1 MDQAARAKLDE
12 VLVSRQVVL
21 VTGKGGVGK
30 SVVAAALALR
40 AKSLGLRPLL
50 FECDAPTRPSLLPKG
65 KPAGREVREV
75 SPGILAINQASDDAI
90 RDYAAASLPSKAL
103 ADLLL
108 ENRVARLFLK
118 AAPSVSEMAL
128 VGRVGLLAESH
139 GAEGPVIV
147 DLHATGHAL
156 SLLRAP
162 AGIMKVL
169 RKGPVYDRAKK
180 VGELLYDPVRTSLL
194 TVAVPEELPVTE
206 TLELV
211 AAARQMGAPAGP
223 IVLNAY
229 FLDPAPDVDDATI
242 AAAAAAGP
250 DAARAVA
257 DMQALRVWARRS
269 AREARRL
276 EDELKAQPNGA
287 QHPVIALP
295 FVFEEHGSG
304 SLAARLAAHLDDARA
319 AEKRDGGRA

>member
-1 MDQAARAKLDE
+1 MLHDAAARAKLDE

-40 AKSLGLRPLL
+40 AKSLGLRPVL
-50 FECDAPTRPSLLPKG
+50 FECDAPSRPSLLPG
-65 KPAGREVREV
+65 GRPAGREVGEIA
-75 SPGILAINQASDDAI
+75 PGVLGVNQASDDAI

-103 ADLLL
+103 ADLLF
-108 ENRVARLFLK
+108 ENRVARMFLK

-128 VGRVGLLAESH
+128 VGRVGLFAESH
-139 GAEGPVIV
+139 GADGPIIV

-169 RKGPVYDRAKK
+169 RKGPVFDRAKN
-180 VGELLYDPVRTSLL
+180 VGELLYDPVRTALL

-206 TLELV
+206 CLELV
-211 AAARQMGAPAGP
+211 AEAARLGAPPGP
-223 IVLNAY
+223 VVLNA
-229 FLDPAPDVDDATI
+229 FFVDPAPDVDDATVD
-242 AAAAAAGP
+242 AAAKGGAE
-250 DAARAVA
+250 AARAA
-257 DMQALRVWARRS
+257 HDLKALRTWARRS
-269 AREARRL
+269 LREAERL
-276 EDELKAQPNGA
+276 ESGVEALDGTKRPI
-287 QHPVIALP
+287 VALP

-304 SLAARLAAHLDDARA
+304 SLAARLAAHLDG
-319 AEKRDGGRA
+319 KGDGGAR